1 MDGLLLLQPTSPFR
15 TAESIKEA
23 VALYEKTQG
32 KNAVVSVSKA
42 PVHPA
47 WCFRLK
53 DSGGMEPF
61 LRQADRERRSQDL
74 DAAYALNGAIY
85 LISPRQLRNEKSFLP
100 AGAVPFIMAST
111 REALD
116 IDTEHDWL
124 QAEFFLNASTRVSTK
139 E

>member
-1 MDGLLLLQPTSPFR
+1 M
-15 TAESIKEA
+15 
-23 VALYEKTQG
+23 
-32 KNAVVSVSKA
+32 VSVSEA

-53 DSGGMEPF
+53 ESGGMEPF
-61 LRQADRERRSQDL
+61 LAQTDRERRSQDL

-100 AGAVPFIMAST
+100 ACAVPFFMDST

-116 IDTEHDWL
+116 IDTENDWL
-124 QAEFFLNASTRVSTK
+124 QAEFFLNASTNVATT